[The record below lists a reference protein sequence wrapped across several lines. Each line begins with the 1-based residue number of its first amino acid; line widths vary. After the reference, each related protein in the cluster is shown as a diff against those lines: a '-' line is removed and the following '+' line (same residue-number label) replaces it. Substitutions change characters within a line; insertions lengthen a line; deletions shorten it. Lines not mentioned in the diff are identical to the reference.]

1 MSENNKQLSPIKNL
15 LDRSW
20 QLFTSSILSLILLN
34 IVSYFLYFV
43 LAVVG
48 FLLFIITGFGSAL
61 IKGGTEGVVSS
72 LAALDASGVIAI
84 TGIVAVGVVGMIFIG
99 SAITTAAIL
108 MLDSEGKLPLLKA
121 FKKGL
126 ALVIPLSIMGFI
138 SLFLTFGGLF
148 VFVIP
153 SIIMMFLF
161 SFASFEVMLNNK
173 SPMEALK
180 RSVTIISNN
189 FGALFTRWI
198 VIIAI
203 YFVVTAF
210 LPNLIGGINETMKFY
225 SVIISFFV
233 NWLAG
238 WYVLAYD
245 IALYK
250 EVKDSIDSK
259 KTKSLTWMWV
269 VAILGWMIFGLL
281 AFGGWKLV
289 TSDTFQEGIKSEI
302 SGKAASLIL
311 DPKAKAHLDKSEE
324 LVLKITSENTSRDQ
338 AQKLNDDNIGELK
351 KALEIEPNSALL
363 WFRLGRA
370 YLWVNSTG
378 SSEVDGL
385 AAFQKAVALDP
396 DNSLYID
403 NVAEMLINTG
413 KYEEAVFE
421 LQKSLRIG
429 IDEGNESGLT
439 HYRLGVAYGR
449 LNVNDEAIA
458 HFEKAIEILQP
469 YNDDGKHDETI
480 LSAQKNIAELSK

>member
-72 LAALDASGVIAI
+72 LAALDASGVVAI

-99 SAITTAAIL
+99 SAISTAAIL

-138 SLFLTFGGLF
+138 SFFLTFGGLF
-148 VFVIP
+148 VLVIP

-311 DPKAKAHLDKSEE
+311 DPKAKAHYDRSEE
-324 LVLKITSENTSRDQ
+324 LFDAMADKNLSREQLQKINDENISELR
-338 AQKLNDDNIGELK
+338 
-351 KALEIEPNSALL
+351 KAVEIEPNSAII
-363 WFRLGRA
+363 WNTLGNA
-370 YLWVNSTG
+370 YTWVNSVGTLEG
-378 SSEVDGL
+378 HAL
-385 AAFQKAVALDP
+385 PAYQKAVSLDN
-396 DNSLYID
+396 DNTLYID
-403 NVAEMLINTG
+403 NLGRTLTDLDRN
-413 KYEEAVFE
+413 EEAVFE
-421 LQKSLRIG
+421 FKKSLRFSIADG
-429 IDEGNESGLT
+429 DESGLT
-439 HYRLGVAYGR
+439 NYYLGIAYAQLKVR
-449 LNVNDEAIA
+449 DEAIA
-458 HFEKAIEILQP
+458 HFERAIEILEP
-469 YNDDGKHDETI
+469 KNDNGRHDETI
-480 LSAQKNIAELSK
+480 LSAQKYIAELSK